1 MLSVKQVLDKFYG
14 EYDFK
19 ARILHDPIEFP
30 HRYKRREDIEIAG
43 FIASCFA
50 YGKVGLFKPVIEKI
64 LSAMRGSPYN
74 FLMEFKVKKDGRL
87 FSGIKYRFNENKDI
101 ICLLHIIGHLLRSHK
116 SLENV
121 FKSFYKKTDSDTGN
135 ALTGFIDYA
144 LKTDTADVYPVR
156 KKYIARL
163 VRKNI
168 SNESRVG
175 VIPFRDKSLMGFKA
189 SPELSNGV
197 YGKNLKPDGLLQF
210 FPSPS
215 KGSACK
221 RMNLFLRWMI
231 RQRDIDFGIWKG
243 IPENKLVIPLDT
255 HIAKISKCLGFT
267 KRKSQD
273 WKMAVEIT
281 DALKKLDSDD
291 PLKYD
296 FAMCH
301 YGISGLCGP
310 EFNKCD
316 KCIFKNLT

>member
-1 MLSVKQVLDKFYG
+1 MLSVKVLLDKFYS

-19 ARILHDPIEFP
+19 ERILHDPIEFP

-50 YGKVGLFKPVIEKI
+50 YGKVGLFKPVIEKV
-64 LSAMRGSPYN
+64 LSAMSGSPYD
-74 FLMEFKVKKDGRL
+74 FLMEFKVKKDVRL

-101 ICLLHIIGHLLRSHK
+101 ICLLYILRTVVKKYGSIEA
-116 SLENV
+116 L
-121 FKSFYKKTDSDTGN
+121 FKLHYKDNDLNTGN
-135 ALTGFIDYA
+135 GLIGFV
-144 LKTDTADVYPVR
+144 DTLLAIGLSHPPLNPLPSMEGKEKECPQSMERAIKKDSPSPCACLSADR
-156 KKYIARL
+156 GGGRW
-163 VRKNI
+163 
-168 SNESRVG
+168 G
-175 VIPFRDKSLMGFKA
+175 GGSLI
-189 SPELSNGV
+189 
-197 YGKNLKPDGLLQF
+197 QF

-231 RQRDIDFGIWKG
+231 RKRDIDFGIWKG
-243 IPENKLVIPLDT
+243 IPENKLIIPLDT

-267 KRKSQD
+267 KRRSQG
-273 WKMAVEIT
+273 WRMAVEIT
-281 DALKKLDSDD
+281 NALKKFDPDD

>member
-19 ARILHDPIEFP
+19 ERILHDPIEFP

-43 FIASCFA
+43 FISSCFA

-64 LSAMRGSPYN
+64 LSAMRGSPN
-74 FLMEFKVKKDGRL
+74 DFLMEFKAKKDGRL

-101 ICLLHIIGHLLRSHK
+101 ICLLHIISHLLRSHK
-116 SLENV
+116 SIENV
-121 FKSFYKKTDSDTGN
+121 FKSFYKKTDSDTSD
-135 ALTGFIDYA
+135 I
-144 LKTDTADVYPVR
+144 
-156 KKYIARL
+156 
-163 VRKNI
+163 
-168 SNESRVG
+168 
-175 VIPFRDKSLMGFKA
+175 
-189 SPELSNGV
+189 
-197 YGKNLKPDGLLQF
+197 YGKNLKPGGLLQF

-231 RQRDIDFGIWKG
+231 RNKDIDFGIWKG
-243 IPENKLVIPLDT
+243 IPENKLIIPVDT
-255 HIAKISKCLGFT
+255 HIARISRCLGFT

-281 DALKKLDSDD
+281 SALKKLDSED

-301 YGISGLCGP
+301 YGISGLCSSKRGD
-310 EFNKCD
+310 D
-316 KCIFKNLT
+316 KCKGCLLK